1 MAFFDTSNNNK
12 IAYSAYKS
20 NVFYVLEARTGRA
33 VQYINDVILKQEN
46 GDQPNV
52 TNIITIITVRT
63 AEDED
68 LLIKE
73 LEKLKRHDTLVSSI
87 KLLVIV
93 LSCIREAEFKHLQ
106 TNSILT

>member
-1 MAFFDTSNNNK
+1 MAD
-12 IAYSAYKS
+12 SAYKS
-20 NVFYVLEARTGRA
+20 NVFYVLEIKTGRA

-52 TNIITIITVRT
+52 TNIITIITVQT

-73 LEKLKRHDTLVSSI
+73 LEKLKRNDTLVSLI
-87 KLLVIV
+87 KLLAIV
-93 LSCIREAEFKHLQ
+93 FLCIHGTEFKDLEK
-106 TNSILT
+106 NSILT

>member
-1 MAFFDTSNNNK
+1 MAD
-12 IAYSAYKS
+12 SAYKTK
-20 NVFYVLEARTGRA
+20 VFCILETKTGRA

-63 AEDED
+63 AEDKD

-73 LEKLKRHDTLVSSI
+73 LEKLKRYDTLVS
-87 KLLVIV
+87 
-93 LSCIREAEFKHLQ
+93 
-106 TNSILT
+106 

>member
-1 MAFFDTSNNNK
+1 MADC
-12 IAYSAYKS
+12 AYKS
-20 NVFYVLEARTGRA
+20 KVFYILETKIGRA

-63 AEDED
+63 AEDKD

-73 LEKLKRHDTLVSSI
+73 LEKLKRYDTLVSSL
-87 KLLVIV
+87 KLLVI
-93 LSCIREAEFKHLQ
+93 AF
-106 TNSILT
+106 